1 MNNPQFYIFGVP
13 DGFDMY
19 NATPERLNLFQLL
32 YDSDCRDRRKMAIY
46 RNVDNTEVSYI
57 YLRYN
62 MQSVKGRPNSFL
74 GMALTFTEGYYCN
87 NIPKLLNLFE
97 EIYSALSKDV
107 ILTTRIIPSA
117 GQARYRIGRFAEGT
131 AAIIKIEEFV
141 EAQTSNWFGDCV
153 VPMDDTFR
161 LNTQSVSLKQ
171 GLYLNT
177 KSEHII
183 ANLKTASWV
192 YLSEPV
198 SRPIATE
205 PTPKPQPT
213 PIPTPTPT
221 STPTPHTTPEPT
233 PQPSPIVDP
242 NIVAEQ
248 ERQQKLLK
256 DIVIDF
262 NDLHDFNLS
271 KQSKDSLTERRQ
283 KLYNLQ
289 LRLNGL
295 QYAIS
300 THEGNRLLTMIGEDI
315 NRIDNWLHGK
325 TQEKKRWFAIAG
337 VILILT
343 LLIVFW
349 PKHKVPSIDFDKT
362 SIIEFV
368 ESSEKQCSAIT
379 DTLQSVTNDSLR
391 NSLYYKS
398 TDRLLNETRDSLKE
412 LDNLLSNDDMDSVR
426 INSLQKHTAEKMES
440 LNGLFQDFL
449 KEKKV
454 AEAKAKSEAEA
465 KAKSEAEAKAKS
477 EAEAKA
483 KSEEE
488 SKKYY
493 WWIIKNGQRVENP
506 TIIHNGNQEVEIF
519 VNNGVYWNYKDMVAH
534 SYPIGSFNSTTSGR
548 PPTLHNSRKFR
559 GSGKVELFSD
569 NQGQNKIATI
579 TLQ

>member
-198 SRPIATE
+198 SRPMATE

-233 PQPSPIVDP
+233 PQPSPIVDL

-248 ERQQKLLK
+248 ERQQKFLK

-315 NRIDNWLHGK
+315 NRIDNWLHEK
-325 TQEKKRWFAIAG
+325 SQEKKRGFAIAG
-337 VILILT
+337 VILIVT

-349 PKHKVPSIDFDKT
+349 PKHKVPPTDFNKT
-362 SIIEFV
+362 PIQEFV
-368 ESSEKQCSAIT
+368 NSSEERLSDIT
-379 DTLQSVTNDSLR
+379 DTLQSVTETSLTT
-391 NSLYYKS
+391 SPDYTATK
-398 TDRLLNETRDSLKE
+398 RLLDETRDSLKE
-412 LDNLLSNDDMDSVR
+412 LNNLLSSDEIDSVR
-426 INSLQKHTAEKMES
+426 INSLQKHTKESMDRLTICFNSFLTEK
-440 LNGLFQDFL
+440 
-449 KEKKV
+449 KEKN
-454 AEAKAKSEAEA
+454 S
-465 KAKSEAEAKAKS
+465 
-477 EAEAKA
+477 
-483 KSEEE
+483 
-488 SKKYY
+488 
-493 WWIIKNGQRVENP
+493 
-506 TIIHNGNQEVEIF
+506 
-519 VNNGVYWNYKDMVAH
+519 
-534 SYPIGSFNSTTSGR
+534 STTSNNGSNTNAATSAKNLDIR
-548 PPTLHNSRKFR
+548 TGTNVGLKIRGQSQTAISNSNNTYSYRYTTTESVITFELTNGHKAQWSKQGDIVAVNNNQSSFTIDAK
-559 GSGKVELFSD
+559 GNGKVTA
-569 NQGQNKIATI
+569 KITDFDILLEITI
-579 TLQ
+579 IKQ

>member
-46 RNVDNTEVSYI
+46 RNADNTEVSYI

-87 NIPKLLNLFE
+87 DIPRLLNLFE

-141 EAQTSNWFGDCV
+141 EAQTRGWFGNCV

-171 GLYLNT
+171 GLYLDT

-192 YLSEPV
+192 YLSE
-198 SRPIATE
+198 SGRALE
-205 PTPKPQPT
+205 PNPPQPT
-213 PIPTPTPT
+213 TTYTSSNRPVSPPTKPVPTAQTAAVP
-221 STPTPHTTPEPT
+221 PHKPQKQTPEV
-233 PQPSPIVDP
+233 QPPSDP
-242 NIVAEQ
+242 DITAEQ

-262 NDLHDFNLS
+262 NNLHDFNLS

-315 NRIDNWLHGK
+315 NRIDKLIR
-325 TQEKKRWFAIAG
+325 EKGAARKRRFALAG
-337 VILILT
+337 CVTVIV

-349 PKHKVPSIDFDKT
+349 PRPKHPQPTPINKEPFNSFCERTNEKVGEIITGVDTIDK
-362 SIIEFV
+362 
-368 ESSEKQCSAIT
+368 
-379 DTLQSVTNDSLR
+379 
-391 NSLYYKS
+391 
-398 TDRLLNETRDSLKE
+398 SLKDTPE
-412 LDNLLSNDDMDSVR
+412 YTNVQNLIDT
-426 INSLQKHTAEKMES
+426 IQGQTKSLQKKLCKDSLDSTMLKSDTLLVNKKLKDLTNAFNSLLKKTGETRQPRTPLEKGSDGGSTMPNEKNVGLRINGIAQEPKQQNGNTYEYEYTTDKDKIIFKLANGHTAKWDVTGAEIKS
-440 LNGLFQDFL
+440 AGNDGSSFTI
-449 KEKKV
+449 
-454 AEAKAKSEAEA
+454 EAK
-465 KAKSEAEAKAKS
+465 
-477 EAEAKA
+477 
-483 KSEEE
+483 
-488 SKKYY
+488 
-493 WWIIKNGQRVENP
+493 G
-506 TIIHNGNQEVEIF
+506 G
-519 VNNGVYWNYKDMVAH
+519 GMV
-534 SYPIGSFNSTTSGR
+534 T
-548 PPTLHNSRKFR
+548 
-559 GSGKVELFSD
+559 
-569 NQGQNKIATI
+569 ATI
-579 TLQ
+579 NNYNIKLQIKINKN